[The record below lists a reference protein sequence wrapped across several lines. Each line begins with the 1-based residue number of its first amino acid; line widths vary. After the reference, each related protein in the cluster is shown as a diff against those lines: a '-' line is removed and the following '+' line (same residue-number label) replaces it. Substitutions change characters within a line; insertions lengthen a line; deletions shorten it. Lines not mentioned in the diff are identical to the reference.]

1 MLDTTVIHAQDSHQ
15 GKGEYFFKLL
25 RVMWVEANVQGQ
37 PDCIC
42 DPIGDPSWGL
52 HYDGLSPLTPVSRN
66 KLLLKLLFI
75 RYLIVTTMRKVTSV
89 IYFIC
94 SSWHFWDR
102 VLS

>member
-75 RYLIVTTMRKVTSV
+75 MVLDHGSRSGARAIPAFLIL
-89 IYFIC
+89 
-94 SSWHFWDR
+94 SSLPRSFR
-102 VLS
+102 L